1 MAQVYGVYD
10 FVFGHLN
17 IPEYITQKIYSS
29 KLHRRD
35 LEFLA
40 AFACQNQKYFSLEDL
55 VEVLEDCNPHFN
67 EETRQVICNEFNWLR
82 EPCSDV
88 PGMTYMYNIA
98 TRSVLSLTGKVPQQN
113 SDIVWEPL
121 IYSDGGR
128 CDSGNVYFG
137 KDKCSYIMDNW
148 Q

>member
-98 TRSVLSLTGKVPQQN
+98 TRSVLSLTGKAPQQN
-113 SDIVWEPL
+113 GNIVWEPL
-121 IYSDGGR
+121 IYSDGER

-137 KDKCSYIMDNW
+137 KDKCSYIMDNL

>member
-1 MAQVYGVYD
+1 MLCVFYFSTYLLIPCHLDHFYILSKMAQVYGVYD

-55 VEVLEDCNPHFN
+55 DF
-67 EETRQVICNEFNWLR
+67 
-82 EPCSDV
+82 
-88 PGMTYMYNIA
+88 
-98 TRSVLSLTGKVPQQN
+98 
-113 SDIVWEPL
+113 
-121 IYSDGGR
+121 
-128 CDSGNVYFG
+128 
-137 KDKCSYIMDNW
+137 
-148 Q
+148 